1 MRNSALD
8 QLTISQPC
16 NADWDSMKGNDQ
28 IRFCEHCNLHVNDLS
43 RMTRPQ
49 AMRLVEQSRGRLC
62 VRYLRTSKGEI
73 LTQDTRRLFQIGRR
87 VSQLAAGAFTA
98 TMSLSTV
105 VAQGRVLREDE
116 KVVQGVPRAGATQTK
131 TSCVISGVV
140 TDPNGAVIPGLIVTL
155 TNTTTQGENV
165 ATSSADGEY
174 EFKDIPAGPYKL
186 KILSPGGGFK
196 DLELKDIDLPPGATK
211 RLENELQLDE
221 TVSVTVGVVA
231 IVDPHDP
238 LIKAAYKNDLVTV
251 LTLLPVAADVNEPDK
266 DTDTT
271 ALQYAVQ
278 NHNQEMVNALVSAG
292 ANLNRANTSG
302 RTPLMFLSDAATPE
316 FVRSL
321 VSAGADV
328 NAADESGQTVLMA
341 AAGSCK
347 LDVLKELIAAGART
361 DTKTNEGYTPLMW
374 AAMNADPEVVKF
386 LIESGVSIDATNTDG
401 ESALLFAARA
411 GKGET
416 LKALINAGAALN
428 LSADDLDDALLSAVG
443 NDDSSTVTIL
453 LDAGADANAIESGR
467 KTALMQAAM
476 NGKAPAVEALLKA
489 GADVN
494 AVDDDGWTA
503 LMYCDGVDNVR
514 LLLKAGADMTVR
526 NKEGQTALAV
536 AAKAGQEEIVKLLKS
551 RGAPE

>member
-28 IRFCEHCNLHVNDLS
+28 IRFCEHCNLPVNDLS

-49 AMRLVEQSRGRLC
+49 AFRLVEQSRGRLC
-62 VRYLRTSKGEI
+62 VRYLQTSRGEI

-131 TSCVISGVV
+131 TSCVISGLVK
-140 TDPNGAVIPGLIVTL
+140 DPNDAAIPGVIVTL
-155 TNTTTQGENV
+155 TNTTTQDENV

-211 RLENELQLDE
+211 RFENELELDE
-221 TVSVTVGVVA
+221 TVSVTMGVVA

-238 LIKAAYKNDLVTV
+238 LIKAAYKNDLITV

-321 VSAGADV
+321 ISAGAEV
-328 NAADESGQTVLMA
+328 NAADESGQTVLMV

-347 LDVLKELIAAGART
+347 LDVLKELIAAGARI

-374 AAMNADPEVVKF
+374 AAMNADPDVAKF
-386 LIESGVSIDATNTDG
+386 LIENGVSIDAINKEG
-401 ESALLFAARA
+401 ESALLLAARA
-411 GKGET
+411 GKGAT
-416 LKALINAGAALN
+416 LKALIKAGAALN
-428 LSADDLDDALLSAVG
+428 LADADLDDALLAAID
-443 NDDSSTVTIL
+443 NEDSSTVTVL
-453 LDAGADANAIESGR
+453 LDAGAGANAIGSGG

-476 NGKAPAVEALLKA
+476 SGKPATIKTLLNA
-489 GADVN
+489 GAEVN
-494 AVDDDGWTA
+494 VVDDDGWTA
-503 LMYCDGVDNVR
+503 LMYCDDPESARVLVN
-514 LLLKAGADMTVR
+514 AGADLSVK
-526 NKEGQTALAV
+526 NKDGQTALGVAV
-536 AAKAGQEEIVKLLKS
+536 KAGQEEIVKLLKS